1 MKQILLI
8 IAFTLTITLTRTQ
21 TQAQQ
26 TERLE
31 DILSRIATA
40 NPALQMYDAEARSM
54 DAAAK
59 GARSWMPP
67 QVGAGFFMTPYN
79 VQMWKRD
86 PMMGTTGMGSFMI
99 SGEQMIPSKKKQNTE
114 AAFMGAMS
122 AVEKEKKSAA
132 LNELLAQAKQ
142 FYFEWLIMKKK
153 LTVINENERLLHFM
167 LRSAELRF
175 KNGLDKVNGYYK
187 AQAALGNVAK
197 MRQMTS
203 NEIRQ
208 RRIRL
213 NTLMNR
219 NSMTEYDIDTA
230 YIIHDYSA
238 QLIDTATMMQARSDI
253 KAIEQDIRLASLQQV
268 AEKAKLKP
276 DFGVKYDHMFGFGGQ
291 PAQFSLMGM
300 VKLPFVSWASKMNKA
315 KIESL
320 QWKQEALTAQKNML
334 LNEATGMAFGMRAEM
349 ETARRQVAL
358 YENNILPALKRNY
371 QSMQLAYEQNT
382 EELFMLFDAWE
393 TLNMAQQQ
401 YLDQLQQVLM
411 AQVQLEKVLEIK

>member
-8 IAFTLTITLTRTQ
+8 IAIITTITQAR
-21 TQAQQ
+21 AQQ
-26 TERLE
+26 LE
-31 DILSRIATA
+31 HLDDILSRVATA
-40 NPALQMYDAEARSM
+40 NPGLKMYDAEVRSM

-67 QVGAGFFMTPYN
+67 QIGAGFFMTPYN
-79 VQMWKRD
+79 TQMWKRD
-86 PMMGTTGMGSFMI
+86 PMMGTPGMGSFMV
-99 SGEQMIPSKKKQNTE
+99 SGEQMIPSKKKQDTE
-114 AAFMGAMS
+114 TAYMSAMS
-122 AVEKEKKSAA
+122 TVEKEKKGAA
-132 LNELLAQAKQ
+132 LNELLAQTKQ
-142 FYFEWLIMKKK
+142 FYYEWLIMKKK
-153 LTVINENERLLHFM
+153 LTVIDENERLLNFM

-197 MRQMTS
+197 MRQMIS

-230 YIIHDYSA
+230 YIIHDYTTH
-238 QLIDTATMMQARSDI
+238 LIDTAGIMEARSDI
-253 KAIEQDIRLASLQQV
+253 KAIEQDIRLAGLQQA

-276 DFGVKYDHMFGFGGQ
+276 EFGVKYDHMFGFGGQ

-300 VKLPFVSWASKMNKA
+300 VKLPFVAWASKMNKA

-320 QWKQEALTAQKNML
+320 RWKQDALAAQKSML
-334 LNEATGMAFGMRAEM
+334 LNESTGMAFGMRAEM
-349 ETARRQVAL
+349 ETARRQTTI

-393 TLNMAQQQ
+393 TLNMAQQE